1 MLGNLGAE
9 AADLRPTGES
19 LPDHLPG
26 TDSTIL
32 WTRRAIPHGLTARLQ
47 HFFSCVSFSSIN
59 GWLKN
64 FGVARL
70 RILAGKRTFQHF
82 QLLHKH
88 IHGSFWKQ
96 LRSATKDV

>member
-1 MLGNLGAE
+1 
-9 AADLRPTGES
+9 
-19 LPDHLPG
+19 
-26 TDSTIL
+26 
-32 WTRRAIPHGLTARLQ
+32 
-47 HFFSCVSFSSIN
+47 
-59 GWLKN
+59 LKN